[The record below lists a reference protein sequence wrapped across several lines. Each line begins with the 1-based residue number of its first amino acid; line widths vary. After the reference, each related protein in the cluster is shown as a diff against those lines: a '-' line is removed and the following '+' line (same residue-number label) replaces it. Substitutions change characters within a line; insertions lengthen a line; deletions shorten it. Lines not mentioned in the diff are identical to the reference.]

1 MKVPFADLKL
11 QYQNLKK
18 ELDHAIFSVIEN
30 SAFIGGR
37 NNQYVTEFESNYSN
51 WIGINHTIGC
61 ANGTDAIEIVLEA
74 MGIGNGDEVI
84 IPALSWFSTAEAVIN
99 RGARPVF
106 ADIKIETSNIDT
118 TKIETLINQRTK
130 AIIPVHLYGQM
141 ADMEIIMEIA
151 DQYNLKVI
159 EDCAQAHGAERLNRK
174 SGTWGHAST
183 FSFYPGKNLGAYG
196 DAGAICTNDNELAE
210 ICRQIANHGQIEKHN
225 HIRSGRNSRLD
236 GIQAAILSVKLP
248 YIEIWNAQ
256 RHNHAQSYI
265 SQLSSL
271 KEINLPYAQPNN
283 KHIYHLMV
291 IHHHKRDK
299 LSLYLKD
306 KGIETALHYPY
317 PLTSL
322 PATQKFI
329 NQSTQYQNAKQAC
342 ETLISIPM
350 FPEIS
355 DLEIS
360 YVCEHIKSFC
370 KNA

>member
-11 QYQNLKK
+11 QYQNLKV
-18 ELDHAIFSVIEN
+18 ELDHAIFSVIEK

-37 NNQYVTEFESNYSN
+37 NNQYVTEFELNYSK
-51 WIGINHTIGC
+51 WLGINHTIGC

-74 MGIGNGDEVI
+74 MGIGLGDEVI
-84 IPALSWFSTAEAVIN
+84 VPAVSWFSTAEAVIN
-99 RGARPVF
+99 RGAIPVF
-106 ADIKIETSNIDT
+106 ADVKIETSNIDT
-118 TKIETLINQRTK
+118 SKIEPLITKNTK

-141 ADMEIIMEIA
+141 ADMEIIMSIA
-151 DQYNLKVI
+151 DQYQLKVI
-159 EDCAQAHGAERLNRK
+159 EDCAQAHGAERMNRK

-196 DAGAICTNDNELAE
+196 DAGAICTNDSDLAE

-248 YIEIWNAQ
+248 YIDKWNEQ
-256 RHNHAQSYI
+256 RRNHADSYI
-265 SQLSSL
+265 SNLSSIKDL
-271 KEINLPYAQPNN
+271 NLPYAQTNN

-291 IHHHKRDK
+291 IHHQKRDQ
-299 LSLYLKD
+299 LALYLKAN
-306 KGIETALHYPY
+306 GIETALHYPY
-317 PLTSL
+317 PLTAL
-322 PATQKFI
+322 PATQAYVK
-329 NQSTQYQNAKQAC
+329 NSRQYKAAQNVC

-355 DLEIS
+355 ESEIS
-360 YVCEHIKSFC
+360 YVCDHIKSFC
-370 KNA
+370 KND